1 MNQIEI
7 QYIPCFDKFVT
18 FLFGEKNPNDPEQR
32 IYNKLLQL
40 EEEDLE
46 KWTNEKLKDY
56 ITGQGEHNSFVE
68 DEFEGIKQRM
78 LFSQWYYSP
87 MNWSETSNQISWLD
101 DIYDDKSE
109 EEINEVKE
117 KLYQF
122 QGLIEREYFGCW
134 KIVMMEDYLEMFIQ
148 NMTTNELK
156 EYIRNLVDPI
166 EPK

>member
-1 MNQIEI
+1 
-7 QYIPCFDKFVT
+7 
-18 FLFGEKNPNDPEQR
+18 
-32 IYNKLLQL
+32 
-40 EEEDLE
+40 
-46 KWTNEKLKDY
+46 
-56 ITGQGEHNSFVE
+56 
-68 DEFEGIKQRM
+68 
-78 LFSQWYYSP
+78 